1 MNGHQSQSG
10 NQNSITHIEICDTSD
25 QGVPKANGQSSK
37 SLLDLYKKKRSG
49 SRQPKSILNQNES

>member
-37 SLLDLYKKKRSG
+37 SLLDLYKKKRSR